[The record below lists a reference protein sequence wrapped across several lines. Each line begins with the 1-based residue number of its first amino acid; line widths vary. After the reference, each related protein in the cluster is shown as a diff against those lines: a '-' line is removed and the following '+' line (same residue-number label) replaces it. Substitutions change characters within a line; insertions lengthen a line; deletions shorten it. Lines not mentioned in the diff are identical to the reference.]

1 MSLEKALN
9 ELLKKKFK
17 IEVWEV
23 DYDINVVYINDIE
36 FVFDL
41 HFNEYTTSWD
51 SRYDVDKVLK
61 QNGFTRNYYDI
72 LD

>member
-1 MSLEKALN
+1 MNLAKALN

-17 IEVWEV
+17 IELWVSSE
-23 DYDINVVYINDIE
+23 YIIVVYINDIE

-61 QNGFTRNYYDI
+61 QNGLSRNYYDE
-72 LD
+72 